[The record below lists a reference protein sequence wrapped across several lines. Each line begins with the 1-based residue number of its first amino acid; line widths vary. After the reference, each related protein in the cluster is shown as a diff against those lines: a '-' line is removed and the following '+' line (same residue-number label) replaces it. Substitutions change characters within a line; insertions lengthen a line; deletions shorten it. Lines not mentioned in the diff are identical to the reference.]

1 MSIQISSPLSAQS
14 RGDAR
19 FSVRSFNL
27 YSPADEQ
34 SPLLMLD
41 EFRVRG
47 HRFPAHP
54 HAGFSAVTYVFEDS
68 ASSLRVLDS
77 TGNDIQIG
85 AGGIVWTQAG
95 SGILH
100 QELPV
105 SGEHELHGIQF
116 FVNLRSTNKQ
126 LAPQTWWLDGNAM
139 PVWRNTKGDS
149 VRVAVGQYQKLASP
163 LRPAEPFTM
172 LDMDVHSEL
181 DVHVPS
187 DHHGFVYVQSG
198 RIGLHNGADAVSLL
212 AGQGAHLVGAG
223 HIRIATDSRARAV
236 FLCGQTIHETVVML
250 GPFVMN
256 SQQQIETAIQRYH
269 SGRMGQMP
277 SFRPEYG
284 I

>member
-1 MSIQISSPLSAQS
+1 MSIQISAPLSAQS

-27 YSPADEQ
+27 YSPTDQQ

-47 HRFPAHP
+47 HRLPAHP

-77 TGNDIQIG
+77 TGNDIQLG

-116 FVNLRSTNKQ
+116 FVNLHSANKQ
-126 LAPQTWWLDGNAM
+126 LAPQTWWLDGKAL
-139 PVWRNTKGDS
+139 PVWCNAQGDR
-149 VRVAVGQYQKLASP
+149 VRVAVGQYQQLASP
-163 LRPAEPFTM
+163 LQPAEPFTM

-181 DVHVPS
+181 EVKVPP
-187 DHHGFVYVQSG
+187 DQHGFVYAQSG
-198 RIGLHNGADAVSLL
+198 EISLHNGADTVSLL
-212 AGQGAHLVGAG
+212 AGQGVTLASAG
-223 HIRIATDSRARAV
+223 HIRITTDSRARV
-236 FLCGQTIHETVVML
+236 LFLCGQAIHEAVVMH

-256 SQQQIETAIQRYH
+256 NHQQIEAAIQRYH
-269 SGRMGQMP
+269 SGRMGQMA
-277 SFRPEYG
+277 SFSQEHG